1 MSLEVVVQ
9 EWGICQASEAAVR
22 VGRLRAGSIRD
33 IDWCMRKDVASVI
46 LAAGF
51 SRRMGSPKP
60 LLELRGKSFLR
71 TIIDRHKLF
80 SLPICV
86 VLGRHNLH
94 ITEQVDLS
102 DTTVL
107 INPDPTRG
115 ALSSLRIALCH
126 LGEPEGLLI
135 HPVDHPLVLA
145 STVGSLLQFHQRL
158 PACILL
164 PSIHGRKGHPVLFPQ
179 RFFFDL
185 RKAPLE
191 AGARWAVHQNPGST
205 FLVPVEDPGILV
217 NINTPAQV
225 RRFVGS
231 G

>member
-1 MSLEVVVQ
+1 MCQVVDA
-9 EWGICQASEAAVR
+9 IAR
-22 VGRLRAGSIRD
+22 LGRLRADSIRD
-33 IDWCMRKDVASVI
+33 IDWFMRRGVASVI

-80 SLPICV
+80 SSSVCV

-94 ITEQVDLS
+94 IAERVDLS

-115 ALSSLRIALCH
+115 ALSSLLIALGH
-126 LGEPEGLLI
+126 LGESEGLLI

-145 STVGSLLQFHQRL
+145 STVECLVQCHRRL
-158 PACILL
+158 PASILM
-164 PSIHGRKGHPVLFPQ
+164 PSVHGRKGHPVLFPQ

-185 RKAPLE
+185 RQAPLE
-191 AGARWAVHQNPGST
+191 EGARWVVHQNPAST
-205 FLVPVEDPGILV
+205 FLVPVEDPGILENV
-217 NINTPAQV
+217 NTPAQV
-225 RRFVGS
+225 SRLARYG
-231 G
+231 

>member
-1 MSLEVVVQ
+1 MSSR
-9 EWGICQASEAAVR
+9 WSI
-22 VGRLRAGSIRD
+22 GRLHRLRGSTIRD
-33 IDWCMRKDVASVI
+33 IDWPMRKGVTSVI

-60 LLELRGKSFLR
+60 LLKLRGKSFLR
-71 TIIDRHKLF
+71 TIIDRHRLS
-80 SLPICV
+80 SLPVCV

-94 ITEQVDLS
+94 VAEEVDLS
-102 DTTVL
+102 DTTVVV
-107 INPDPTRG
+107 NPDPSRG
-115 ALSSLRIALCH
+115 ALSSLLVAMGH

-145 STVGSLLQFHQRL
+145 STLEYLVQRHRLL
-158 PACILL
+158 PASILI
-164 PSIHGRKGHPVLFPQ
+164 PSVHGRKGHPVLFPR

-185 RKAPLE
+185 RHAPLE
-191 AGARWAVHQNPGST
+191 EGARWVVHQNPAST

-217 NINTPAQV
+217 NINIPAQV
-225 RRFVGS
+225 SRLARGEVLGGTDDSLGS